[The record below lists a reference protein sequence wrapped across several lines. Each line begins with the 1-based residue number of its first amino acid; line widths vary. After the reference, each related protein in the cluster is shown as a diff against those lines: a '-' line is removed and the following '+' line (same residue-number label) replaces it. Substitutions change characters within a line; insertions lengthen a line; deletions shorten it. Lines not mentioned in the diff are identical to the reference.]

1 MLIFGACSGGALS
14 AGDSATAGAWDEL
27 QGAWEGRVA
36 VCRDRRPAAVVSRL
50 AVPAFARHP
59 SPPPSVVLSMT
70 HVSAVDCYAVI
81 AAFYPFIH
89 YLPFYWN
96 VAFTNFWCPG
106 LREYFNTHHC
116 KGLYR
121 AVSPV
126 CPDSK
131 FEQNHLS
138 HRYLACWFIL
148 TLILSRT
155 FSKLEVMDHK
165 VTFTGNM
172 LLKWLMWLQVRL
184 SSLV

>member
-1 MLIFGACSGGALS
+1 MIFGACSGGALS

-96 VAFTNFWCPG
+96 VAFTNFDVRGYVKNLIPTTVKVYIEQSVRCVLTVNLNKITFRIDIW
-106 LREYFNTHHC
+106 H
-116 KGLYR
+116 
-121 AVSPV
+121 A
-126 CPDSK
+126 DS
-131 FEQNHLS
+131 S
-138 HRYLACWFIL
+138 
-148 TLILSRT
+148 
-155 FSKLEVMDHK
+155 
-165 VTFTGNM
+165 
-172 LLKWLMWLQVRL
+172 
-184 SSLV
+184 